1 MELCQELLVESG
13 RDLLQRVLALDES
26 ALAEVFDEYYLPLY
40 RYIYHCVH
48 HAETAEDLAAE
59 VFRRLLEQI
68 AEGRGPRRN
77 LKAWLFRVA
86 YNLVVDD
93 SRRQL
98 HRQHAALN
106 EGLSA
111 GKAAVEEQ
119 AQHAILAA
127 DAHRALDGLT
137 PKQRAVIILKFLVGL
152 ENDEVAQVLLLPV
165 GAVKS
170 LQHRGLEAMRRDLS
184 RRPEWSAG
192 GELV

>member
-1 MELCQELLVESG
+1 MESG

-26 ALAEVFDEYYLPLY
+26 ALAEVFDDYYPLLY
-40 RYIYHCVH
+40 RYIFHCVH

-93 SRRQL
+93 SRRQV

-106 EGLSA
+106 ESLST
-111 GKAAVEEQ
+111 GEAAVEEQ
-119 AQHAILAA
+119 AQRAMLATEA
-127 DAHRALDGLT
+127 QRALDGLT
-137 PKQRAVIILKFLVGL
+137 PKQRTVIILKFLVGL
-152 ENDEVAQVLLLPV
+152 ENDEVAQVLSLPV